1 MDHLVQFTISID
13 DAHIAKM
20 VENEAAK
27 AMKDEVLKVC
37 KSYIGCERNYWGDN
51 EPGPALKK
59 AIDIFMNDN
68 REEIIDKAADKLAE
82 RLSRTKVVKE
92 AAAKRILEEN
102 HDKLS

>member
-13 DAHIAKM
+13 DAHIAKK
-20 VENEAAK
+20 VEDEAAK

-37 KSYIGCERNYWGDN
+37 KSQIGGEVNYWGNN

-59 AIDIFMNDN
+59 AIGDFMNDN

-92 AAAKRILEEN
+92 AAAKRILEGV
-102 HDKLS
+102 

>member
-13 DAHIAKM
+13 DKHIAQM
-20 VENEAAK
+20 VEQKAAK
-27 AMKDEVLKVC
+27 ALEDEVLKVC
-37 KSYIGCERNYWGDN
+37 KSQIGDKANYWGDN

-59 AIDIFMNDN
+59 AIDEFMSGN

-92 AAAKRILEEN
+92 AAAQRILEGV
-102 HDKLS
+102 

>member
-13 DAHIAKM
+13 DAHIAQL
-20 VENEAAK
+20 VEQKAAK
-27 AMKDEVLKVC
+27 ALEDEVIKVC
-37 KSYIGCERNYWGDN
+37 KSHIGDERNYWGDN

-59 AIDIFMNDN
+59 AIDDFMSDN

-92 AAAKRILEEN
+92 AAAKRISEEVKN
-102 HDKLS
+102 D